1 MASPKIDTVQAR
13 GRLKPQHDAYFVTIS
28 RGLALGYRKPSSATL
43 GTWVVRVRDSATG
56 ATKRHSLGDY
66 GEVLAAERYTHAL
79 RDAQRYAEHL
89 RNGGST
95 AVLTVSEACAAYT
108 QHLIDR
114 GRVATAKDSAGR
126 YKRWVHA
133 HPIGSVVL
141 TKLTRRSVERWRTD
155 LSQAEV
161 VINPYAEK
169 PSTRERSPAS
179 INRDMTALKAAL
191 NFAHDH
197 GHVDSDN
204 AWRLALKPIENAT
217 RRRETY
223 LSAEERRRL
232 LGAMQ
237 DDIKPMVQ
245 VMTLL
250 PFRPAVFANFTA
262 LDFDLQQA
270 VLRVERDKKAKD
282 RRVPLP
288 KATADLLEK
297 SCANKKP
304 NESIFVDRN
313 GNPWNKDSWK
323 KAFKSAAKAASLPE
337 TVTAYTLRHSVITDL
352 ISLHNLD
359 INTVAIISGTSARM
373 IEQYYG
379 HLVKDRAVSALAK
392 LR

>member
-1 MASPKIDTVQAR
+1 M
-13 GRLKPQHDAYFVTIS
+13 
-28 RGLALGYRKPSSATL
+28 
-43 GTWVVRVRDSATG
+43 RDSATS

-66 GEVLAAERYTHAL
+66 GEVPAAERYTHAL

-95 AVLTVSEACAAYT
+95 SVLTVAEACAAYT
-108 QHLIDR
+108 QHLTDR
-114 GRVATAKDSAGR
+114 GRDATARDSAGR
-126 YKRWVHA
+126 YKRWVYS

-155 LSQAEV
+155 LAQAEV

-223 LSAEERRRL
+223 LSAEERGRL

-245 VMTLL
+245 AMTLL
-250 PFRPAVFANFTA
+250 PFRPAVFARLIVA
-262 LDFDLQQA
+262 DFDPRQT

-282 RRVPLP
+282 RYVPLP
-288 KATADLLEK
+288 KETAALLEK
-297 SCANKKP
+297 NCAGKP
-304 NESIFVDRN
+304 SSEFVFVDGN

-323 KAFKSAAKAASLPE
+323 KAFKRAAKAAGLPD
-337 TVTAYTLRHSVITDL
+337 TVAAYTLRHSVITDL
-352 ISLHNLD
+352 ISLHDLD

-373 IEQYYG
+373 IEQHYG
-379 HLVKDRAVSALAK
+379 QLIRDRAVSALAK
-392 LR
+392 LL

>member
-114 GRVATAKDSAGR
+114 GRVTTAKDSAGR
-126 YKRWVHA
+126 YKRWVHT

-155 LSQAEV
+155 LAQAEV

-204 AWRLALKPIENAT
+204 AWRVALKPIENAT

-232 LGAMQ
+232 LDAMQ

-250 PFRPAVFANFTA
+250 PFRPAVFANFVA

-288 KATADLLEK
+288 KETADLLEK

-379 HLVKDRAVSALAK
+379 HLIKDRAVSALAK

>member
-28 RGLALGYRKPSSATL
+28 RGLALGYRKPSPATL

-95 AVLTVSEACAAYT
+95 SVLTVSEACTAYIK
-108 QHLIDR
+108 HLIDR
-114 GRVATAKDSAGR
+114 GREATAKDNMGR
-126 YKRWVHA
+126 YKRWVYE
-133 HPIGSVVL
+133 HPIGGVAL

-155 LSQAEV
+155 LVQTAV

-169 PSTRERSPAS
+169 PATRERSPAS

-204 AWRLALKPIENAT
+204 AWRLTLKSIENAT

-223 LSAEERRRL
+223 LSAEERTRL
-232 LGAMQ
+232 VGAMQ
-237 DDIKPMVQ
+237 GDITPMVQ
-245 VMTLL
+245 AMTLL
-250 PFRPAVFANFTA
+250 PFRPSVFAKLTVA
-262 LDFDLQQA
+262 DYDQRQA
-270 VLRVERDKKAKD
+270 VLRIEKDKNAKD

-288 KATADLLEK
+288 KKTAALLTQN
-297 SCANKKP
+297 CLGKP
-304 NESIFVDRN
+304 MHGLIFHDTN
-313 GNPWNKDSWK
+313 GTQWNKDSWK
-323 KAFKSAAKAASLPE
+323 KAFKRAAQAAKLPIE
-337 TVTAYTLRHSVITDL
+337 VSAYTLRHSVITDL

-359 INTVAIISGTSARM
+359 INTVALISGTSAKM
-373 IEQYYG
+373 IEQHYG
-379 HLVKDRAVSALAK
+379 HLIKDKAVSALEK
-392 LR
+392 LQ